1 VLIDSHAHLDS
12 EKYDADRAAVL
23 AQAYAAG
30 VRAVLSIGIG
40 EGPATMQ
47 RALEISREFSRQEFA
62 GRDDLPQI
70 WATAGIHPDEA
81 ANVDQAAYDKLDRL
95 LAEPEVIAA
104 GEIGLDYYW
113 DTAPHSVQQEV
124 FVRQMEIAAGR
135 KRPIII
141 HCRAAEQA
149 KDTAVGSG
157 AGAGAG
163 AWDDTLALIESH
175 WKHTGLGGILHC
187 FSGEL
192 EHARRAMECGFLIS
206 FAGNITFPKAQ
217 PIRDVAMEIPLD
229 RMLVETDAPY
239 LAPVPFRGK
248 RNEPA
253 FVAHTAAKI
262 AELFGI
268 EVDEVAAAT
277 TRNFFALM
285 RLEAP
290 HAMDVTDIL
299 EKRSPAN
306 RQG

>member
-1 VLIDSHAHLDS
+1 MLIDSHAHLDS
-12 EKYDADRAAVL
+12 DKYDGDREAVL
-23 AQAYAAG
+23 TRAGEAG
-30 VRAVLSIGIG
+30 VRAVLAIGIG

-47 RALEISREFSRQEFA
+47 RAFEISREFA
-62 GRDDLPQI
+62 GRNDVPAV

-81 ANVDQAAYDKLDRL
+81 ANADQAAYDKLDRL

-113 DTAPHSVQQEV
+113 NTAPHAVQQDV

-141 HCRAAEQA
+141 HCRASEEKAGEP
-149 KDTAVGSG
+149 DTS
-157 AGAGAG
+157 G
-163 AWDDTLALIESH
+163 AWDDTLELIESH
-175 WKHTGLGGILHC
+175 WKRTGLGGILHC
-187 FSGEL
+187 FTGEL
-192 EHARRAMECGFLIS
+192 EHARRALECGFLIS

-217 PIRDVAMEIPLD
+217 AIRDVAVEIPLD

-262 AELFGI
+262 AELLRI

-277 TRNFFALM
+277 ARNFFGLM
-285 RLEAP
+285 RLQAP
-290 HAMDVTDIL
+290 DGLDAVDHSM
-299 EKRSPAN
+299 RAN
-306 RQG
+306 T

>member
-1 VLIDSHAHLDS
+1 
-12 EKYDADRAAVL
+12 
-23 AQAYAAG
+23 
-30 VRAVLSIGIG
+30 
-40 EGPATMQ
+40 
-47 RALEISREFSRQEFA
+47 
-62 GRDDLPQI
+62 
-70 WATAGIHPDEA
+70 
-81 ANVDQAAYDKLDRL
+81 
-95 LAEPEVIAA
+95 
-104 GEIGLDYYW
+104 
-113 DTAPHSVQQEV
+113 
-124 FVRQMEIAAGR
+124 MEIAAGR

-149 KDTAVGSG
+149 KDPAVTSG
-157 AGAGAG
+157 AS

-175 WKHTGLGGILHC
+175 WKRTGLGGILHC

-285 RLEAP
+285 RLPAP
-290 HAMDVTDIL
+290 HAMDVADIL
-299 EKRSPAN
+299 EKGSPAN

>member
-12 EKYDADRAAVL
+12 EKYDADRGAVL

-47 RALEISREFSRQEFA
+47 RALEISREFA
-62 GRDDLPQI
+62 VRDGLPRI

-81 ANVDQAAYDKLDRL
+81 ANADQAAYDKLDRL

-141 HCRAAEQA
+141 HCRASEKA
-149 KDTAVGSG
+149 KDPAVSSGAVSG
-157 AGAGAG
+157 AGA
-163 AWDDTLALIESH
+163 WNDTLALIESH
-175 WKHTGLGGILHC
+175 WKPTGLGGVLHC

-217 PIRDVAMEIPLD
+217 PMRDVAMEIPLD

-253 FVAHTAAKI
+253 FVAHTATKI

-285 RLEAP
+285 RLQAPEAL
-290 HAMDVTDIL
+290 DVTDIL
-299 EKRSPAN
+299 EKRSPVN

>member
-12 EKYDADRAAVL
+12 EKYDADRGAVL

-47 RALEISREFSRQEFA
+47 RALEISREFA
-62 GRDDLPQI
+62 GRDGVPRI

-81 ANVDQAAYDKLDRL
+81 ANADQAAYDKLDRL

-141 HCRAAEQA
+141 HCRASEKA
-149 KDTAVGSG
+149 KDPAVSSG
-157 AGAGAG
+157 ASTS

-175 WKHTGLGGILHC
+175 WKRTGLGGILHC

-217 PIRDVAMEIPLD
+217 PMRDVAMEIPLD

-253 FVAHTAAKI
+253 FVTHTAAKI

-268 EVDEVAAAT
+268 EVGEVAAAT
-277 TRNFFALM
+277 TRNFCALM
-285 RLEAP
+285 RLQAPEAL
-290 HAMDVTDIL
+290 DVTDIL